1 MRRWLILS
9 GLVLALSACNFN
21 STAATSAPASP
32 TVKASQNA
40 ALPATTA
47 APTAVPNTKVPTTV
61 VPNTTVPPTNT
72 EQDLTSPTTVA
83 VANTA
88 TSDSGNGGGGSA
100 NAAAAGPGSRVLAW
114 NPNSDQVVWIVGGQV
129 TKVKD
134 LAGDAKTPPV
144 VS

>member
-1 MRRWLILS
+1 MIEGESFMRRWLILS

-61 VPNTTVPPTNT
+61 VPNTTVPTTSVPPTHT

-88 TSDSGNGGGGSA
+88 TSDSG
-100 NAAAAGPGSRVLAW
+100 
-114 NPNSDQVVWIVGGQV
+114 
-129 TKVKD
+129 
-134 LAGDAKTPPV
+134 
-144 VS
+144 